1 MTYDGLLGVG
11 LTEGAGVGLGLG
23 DGVGVGTG
31 DSTTA
36 VLTSLGASDGK
47 DFSDLAE
54 FPGMKNVQRKIPA
67 ARTISIIKISL
78 IGRYFKINILGQQ
91 R

>member
-1 MTYDGLLGVG
+1 MTYDCLLGVG
-11 LTEGAGVGLGLG
+11 LIEGAGVGLGLG

-36 VLTSLGASDGK
+36 VLISLGASEDDG
-47 DFSDLAE
+47 FSALVE
-54 FPGMKNVQRKIPA
+54 FPAIKNVQMKIPA
-67 ARTISIIKISL
+67 ARTIRIIKISL